1 MDEIV
6 TPPAVEGMVD
16 QPVTVERKRK
26 SDDELP
32 CEVVTGKRIRKAARD
47 PQGNE
52 YAMQTNRRRGGRA

>member
-6 TPPAVEGMVD
+6 MPPAVEGMVD
-16 QPVTVERKRK
+16 RPVAVERKRK

-32 CEVVTGKRIRKAARD
+32 CKVVTGKRIRKAVRD

-52 YAMQTNRRRGGRA
+52 YVMQMNGHRGGWA

>member
-16 QPVTVERKRK
+16 RPVAVERKRK

-32 CEVVTGKRIRKAARD
+32 CEVVTGKRIRKAACD

-52 YAMQTNRRRGGRA
+52 YVMQMNRCRSGQA